1 MDLDQFLDDS
11 VIIEGDIYISDTEVS
26 IVTEGANLDTARLIR
41 ADDVKK
47 ARTLVKEGKK
57 LLKKHKPVEDYKLA
71 AKKFAEA
78 RTLIEKMKR
87 VVDNSPEPVG
97 FKEKLLSYFTPI
109 FTLMPAE
116 EIKNFMIIPDGNG
129 GYYYRIETMKYTD
142 HMSSST
148 NSKVKEG
155 IQYRFNLFLHNL
167 DKYERITQELT
178 TRNKNKVA
186 KESSMDLGQFI
197 AMEHID
203 SVAPMAN
210 IPADDTIM
218 NKESSADEPT
228 DPTGVSTDEP
238 TDPTN
243 ESADDDKL
251 EDAILGGMDEKDVD
265 AVKEGQLL
273 FENIGNKKIP
283 SNIKESVA
291 KLSNSA
297 LIKKFVE
304 AYPKVTGKEFDT
316 NDNQEKLFNDLDEE
330 DKKVSKL
337 ITVNGVK
344 VIVDSSNNSLT
355 FQLKNKKSGSIRTV
369 ESMRIIVGKYLASKL
384 SAKESFTLN
393 EDPEV
398 TEALE
403 SVFVAAVEGTLTAA
417 QRRAIPDNL
426 FAIPE
431 TRSYP
436 LNDESHVRS
445 AISYFRYVPTDK
457 RQSVA
462 NAIVKR
468 MKALHMTMQF
478 GSKLVISKYVPKQYV
493 VENDEREIQPKKK
506 K

>member
-1 MDLDQFLDDS
+1 M
-11 VIIEGDIYISDTEVS
+11 
-26 IVTEGANLDTARLIR
+26 
-41 ADDVKK
+41 
-47 ARTLVKEGKK
+47 
-57 LLKKHKPVEDYKLA
+57 
-71 AKKFAEA
+71 
-78 RTLIEKMKR
+78 
-87 VVDNSPEPVG
+87 
-97 FKEKLLSYFTPI
+97 
-109 FTLMPAE
+109 
-116 EIKNFMIIPDGNG
+116 
-129 GYYYRIETMKYTD
+129 
-142 HMSSST
+142 
-148 NSKVKEG
+148 
-155 IQYRFNLFLHNL
+155 
-167 DKYERITQELT
+167 
-178 TRNKNKVA
+178 
-186 KESSMDLGQFI
+186 
-197 AMEHID
+197 
-203 SVAPMAN
+203 
-210 IPADDTIM
+210 
-218 NKESSADEPT
+218 
-228 DPTGVSTDEP
+228 
-238 TDPTN
+238 
-243 ESADDDKL
+243 
-251 EDAILGGMDEKDVD
+251 
-265 AVKEGQLL
+265 
-273 FENIGNKKIP
+273 
-283 SNIKESVA
+283 
-291 KLSNSA
+291 
-297 LIKKFVE
+297 
-304 AYPKVTGKEFDT
+304 
-316 NDNQEKLFNDLDEE
+316 
-330 DKKVSKL
+330 
-337 ITVNGVK
+337 NGVK

-468 MKALHMTMQF
+468 MKALHMPMQF